1 MNTENSDNKDDQGK
15 QGIEVCVYKSESTT
29 ETYVYLAAGD
39 EFVDLPQAF
48 QDQFG
53 VAQRILN
60 FCLHE
65 EKVLAQADAK
75 KVLAALRDQ
84 GFYLQL
90 PPPKV
95 LPSDNPVPAK

>member
-1 MNTENSDNKDDQGK
+1 VAIENQREP
-15 QGIEVCVYKSESTT
+15 GIEVCVYRSETQA
-29 ETYVYLAAGD
+29 ETYVYLAAD
-39 EFVDLPQAF
+39 EEFVGLPQAL

-53 VAQRILN
+53 VAHAFLN
-60 FCLHE
+60 FQLHE

-95 LPSDNPVPAK
+95 LPAAETPEQAK

>member
-1 MNTENSDNKDDQGK
+1 MNTENSGHQSDQGK
-15 QGIEVCVYKSESTT
+15 QGIEVCVYKSESKA
-29 ETYVYLAAGD
+29 ETYVYLAADD
-39 EFVDLPQAF
+39 EFAGLPQAF

-53 VAQRILN
+53 VAQVFLN
-60 FCLHE
+60 FWLHE

-95 LPSDNPVPAK
+95 LPFDNPVPAK